1 MEKNITDVLDG
12 MFGSIPP
19 PSPNQS
25 PPPPRDDQQHTQ
37 ASATKLNVRYDAVT
51 GAPMESIDIP
61 NGNGGFINVDYCK
74 STGGWFLDKTEL
86 SALRAIPGI
95 EQVIQTISS
104 N

>member
-19 PSPNQS
+19 PSPSQS
-25 PPPPRDDQQHTQ
+25 PPPRHDQHHTQ
-37 ASATKLNVRYDAVT
+37 TSATKLNVRHDAVT

-61 NGNGGFINVDYCK
+61 NGNGGFVNVDYCK
-74 STGGWFLDKTEL
+74 STGGWFLDKNEL

-95 EQVIQTISS
+95 GQVIQTISS

>member
-19 PSPNQS
+19 PTPSQS
-25 PPPPRDDQQHTQ
+25 PPPIHDQQHTQ

-51 GAPMESIDIP
+51 GAPMDTIDIP
-61 NGNGGFINVDYCK
+61 NGNGGFVQVDYCRG
-74 STGGWFLDKTEL
+74 TGGWFLDKSEL

-95 EQVIQTISS
+95 GQVIQTISS